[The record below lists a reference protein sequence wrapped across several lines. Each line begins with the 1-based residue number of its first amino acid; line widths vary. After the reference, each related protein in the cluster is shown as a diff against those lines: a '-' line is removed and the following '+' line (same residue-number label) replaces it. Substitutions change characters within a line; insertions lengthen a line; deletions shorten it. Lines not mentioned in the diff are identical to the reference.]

1 VAVSNFP
8 DKSTKRK
15 KKVYCMAKEGK
26 VELISTREAA
36 EILKVTTQAI
46 CKIIWDG
53 RLRATKLGN
62 ATSPWRIDKESVM
75 KYVRTIRS

>member
-1 VAVSNFP
+1 
-8 DKSTKRK
+8 
-15 KKVYCMAKEGK
+15 MAKEAT

-53 RLRATKLGN
+53 RLKATKLGN
-62 ATSPWRIDKESVM
+62 ATSPWRINKECVM
-75 KYVRTIRS
+75 KYIKQAGI